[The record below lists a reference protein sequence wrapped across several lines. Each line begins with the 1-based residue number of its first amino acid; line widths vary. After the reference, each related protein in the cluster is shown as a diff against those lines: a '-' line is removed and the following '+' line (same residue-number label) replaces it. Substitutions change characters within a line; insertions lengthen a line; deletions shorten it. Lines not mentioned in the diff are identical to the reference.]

1 MRVIKLI
8 TLLLGLSL
16 LVSASSENI
25 DNGYS
30 SRKLAERE
38 LRRGS
43 GARSSSG
50 RSSGVNYSKRGS
62 KSSNSKSKSSYYDKN
77 AYMGTLYYY
86 NNHYNR

>member
-30 SRKLAERE
+30 SRKLVERE
-38 LRRGS
+38 LRRG
-43 GARSSSG
+43 GGGRSSSG
-50 RSSGVNYSKRGS
+50 RSSGVNYSNRGS
-62 KSSNSKSKSSYYDKN
+62 KSSSSKSKSSYYDKN